1 MPQTITL
8 SFSQVANQLTTH
20 FNNFQEDRFYK
31 DAANYD
37 NYTHIVPKSIANSKT
52 ISNLYPRS
60 VLFDYANGS
69 GALDPKAGFQ
79 PDPAPSLALYE
90 YEKIQ
95 TAPQITPNAYQ
106 KALTI
111 GETPNVDEKVQ
122 VDEERT
128 DYWSDFS
135 RLTYNPS
142 LLLTHPDFNYDVE
155 TGEGIGKN
163 ILTNKFQSH
172 QLGIDSFHSVE
183 KFKDCVDDSI
193 RKLFEEANNVSQVN
207 AVVELDS
214 AWSGVCSETLR
225 YVIEDQLDGKGSKV
239 MIWSLQ
245 RDGQY
250 VSSCNNSNK
259 LDRIRKLLSLGMSEA
274 GGIVSL
280 NLDSDIPLLQNKKSV
295 WEKTAFLS
303 LPFDFF
309 NSIKDNDIGGI
320 LHQLTDGGLRRFI
333 NEVKLDWSPETV
345 LDLGCKDIFSPSK
358 ADKRDPHVFSRS
370 VVASMDSDGCRVGK
384 FSNFEQLVET
394 GTPRIY
400 LQTSKS
406 RYSYEF
412 VDTLPAAMK
421 EAKIDAVSLG
431 VTSSLKNNF
440 TDMHDFVSRFCRTD
454 EREEL
459 KDNLDNLR
467 EAYTFGYELSD
478 EEEDDN
484 Y

>member
-1 MPQTITL
+1 MK
-8 SFSQVANQLTTH
+8 
-20 FNNFQEDRFYK
+20 K
-31 DAANYD
+31 DVSLN
-37 NYTHIVPKSIANSKT
+37 
-52 ISNLYPRS
+52 
-60 VLFDYANGS
+60 
-69 GALDPKAGFQ
+69 PKAFFQ
-79 PDPAPSLALYE
+79 PNSHNTRSLDLHK

-95 TAPQITPNAYQ
+95 TAPQITPNAFQ
-106 KALTI
+106 KALSI
-111 GETPNVDEKVQ
+111 GDTQDGDKKFQ

-163 ILTNKFQSH
+163 ISTNKFQSH
-172 QLGIDSFHSVE
+172 QLGLDSFHGVE
-183 KFKDCVDDSI
+183 QFRDSVDDGI
-193 RKLFEEANNVSQVN
+193 RKMFEEAHNVSQVN
-207 AVVELDS
+207 AIVELDS
-214 AWSGVCSETLR
+214 AWSGVCSETLN

-245 RDGQY
+245 RDGDY
-250 VSSCNNSNK
+250 VSSCNNNNK
-259 LDRIRKLLSLGMSEA
+259 LDRIRKLLSLGMGEA
-274 GGIVSL
+274 GGVVSL
-280 NLDSDIPLLQNKKSV
+280 NLDYDFPLLKNKTSI

-309 NSIKDNDIGGI
+309 NSIKDNDITGI

-333 NEVKLDWSPETV
+333 NEIKLDWSPEIV
-345 LDLGCKDIFSPSK
+345 VDLGCKDIFTSLK
-358 ADKRDPHVFSRS
+358 TRKGNPHVFSRS
-370 VVASMDSDGCRVGK
+370 VVASMDSNASRVRK
-384 FSNFEQLVET
+384 FSDFEKLVET

-412 VDTLPAAMK
+412 VDTLPAALK
-421 EAKIDAVSLG
+421 EAQIDASSLG
-431 VTSSLKNNF
+431 VTNSLKSDF
-440 TDMHDFVSRFCRTD
+440 KEMHDFVSKFCRTD

-478 EEEDDN
+478 EEEDDD